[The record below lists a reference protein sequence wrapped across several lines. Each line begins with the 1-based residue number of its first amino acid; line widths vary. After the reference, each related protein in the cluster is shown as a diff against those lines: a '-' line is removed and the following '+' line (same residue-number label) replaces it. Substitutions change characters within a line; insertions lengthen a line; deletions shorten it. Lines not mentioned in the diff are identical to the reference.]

1 MKFKCSS
8 AFMVEELHW
17 KTIFFLLE
25 NYDVIILPD
34 FRVSQMIK
42 KKKLSRMTKRL
53 MCMFSFFSFKE
64 KLKEKSRR
72 YEKKVI
78 IVDESYTSCTCGV
91 CGHINNT
98 KGNEV
103 FKCSSCNLVLD
114 RYVQGSRNIFIKNI
128 ILRYFK
134 CRFTFKIAVKIKF

>member
-1 MKFKCSS
+1 
-8 AFMVEELHW
+8 
-17 KTIFFLLE
+17 
-25 NYDVIILPD
+25 
-34 FRVSQMIK
+34 
-42 KKKLSRMTKRL
+42 
-53 MCMFSFFSFKE
+53 MFSFFSFKE

-91 CGHINNT
+91 CGHINNA

-114 RYVQGSRNIFIKNI
+114 RDVQGSRNIFIKNNPT
-128 ILRYFK
+128 LR
-134 CRFTFKIAVKIKF
+134 VM